1 MRVLKTL
8 FFLIKETRL
17 YVSVVN
23 LIAKDNQNYQNFL
36 AKDSKDQCIQM
47 NMKQKVRIEIW
58 QLSLGIFS
66 NENLLLKF
74 TDCLFCFFQIK
85 ITKSIKPKDFS
96 YRKVLLKVTM
106 PSSMEKLL
114 WPTHW
119 FWSKTIWRNKKAN
132 SSARWRLYYSVFI
145 RL

>member
-47 NMKQKVRIEIW
+47 NMKQKVRIEI
-58 QLSLGIFS
+58 
-66 NENLLLKF
+66 
-74 TDCLFCFFQIK
+74 
-85 ITKSIKPKDFS
+85 
-96 YRKVLLKVTM
+96 
-106 PSSMEKLL
+106 
-114 WPTHW
+114 
-119 FWSKTIWRNKKAN
+119 
-132 SSARWRLYYSVFI
+132 
-145 RL
+145 